1 MHIDVISDTVCPWC
15 YIGKRRLEQALALRP
30 DRQVAVRWRAYQLDP
45 SVPPEGVDRKAYIQ
59 AKFGDNPQRKQMAEA
74 LAKYGADVGIPF
86 AFDRIERTPNTFN
99 SHRLIRWAASAGV
112 QNEMVEVLFRRYF
125 VDGEDLGRAETLL
138 GATEEVGMDVNLVAE
153 LLGTDADMDLIAREI
168 GLARQIG
175 VEGVPA
181 YVVDD
186 TYLLIGA
193 QDPEVLAHALDRA
206 EARRTQMQTAAPEA

>member
-30 DRQVAVRWRAYQLDP
+30 GRPVAVRWRAYQLDP

-74 LAKYGADVGIPF
+74 LAKCGAEVGIPF

-153 LLGTDADMDLIAREI
+153 LLGADADMDLIAREI

-186 TYLLIGA
+186 AYLLIGA
-193 QDPEVLAHALDRA
+193 QDPEVLALALDRA
-206 EARRTQMQTAAPEA
+206 EARRAQMQTADPEA